1 MFNYTIP
8 QWFLIFFIYCF
19 LGWLWECLYV
29 SYQEKKLVNRGFM
42 HGPFLPI
49 YGCGAILLLK
59 IAGPF
64 GLAWWK
70 IYIIGM
76 VFCTI
81 MEYITGALMER
92 LFHVRYWDYTEEPFN
107 FKGHI
112 CLGVSLAWGAVAIF
126 INAFIHRPVDQ
137 FVLFLPGPVVDSI
150 VNALMIIFA
159 VDFTLSFIEAMDLK
173 SFLEQLSHSN
183 ETIKMIQQKMDSLYS
198 VMEAGMQGFTDKF
211 RDENKQNQS
220 TKKKYFERVME
231 WSKQE
236 KMGQLV
242 ELRDR
247 IAGYLKREEV
257 DVDELKTL
265 DKQLLR
271 EEIKIENRSEKE
283 FRHLTGLLR
292 RNPKAVSR
300 RHKNELDEL
309 MKLNKNTKN
318 QKSSKKNNK

>member
-1 MFNYTIP
+1 
-8 QWFLIFFIYCF
+8 
-19 LGWLWECLYV
+19 
-29 SYQEKKLVNRGFM
+29 M

-198 VMEAGMQGFTDKF
+198 VMEAGMEGFTDKF

-242 ELRDR
+242 ELRNR

-265 DKQLLR
+265 DEQLLR

>member
-29 SYQEKKLVNRGFM
+29 SCKEKKIVNRGFM

-64 GLAWWK
+64 GLVWWK
-70 IYIIGM
+70 IYFIGM
-76 VFCTI
+76 ISCTS
-81 MEYITGALMER
+81 MEFITGKLMEK
-92 LFHVRYWDYTEEPFN
+92 LFHVRYWDYSNEPLN

-112 CLGVSLAWGAVAIF
+112 CLGVSMAWGAVAIF
-126 INAFIHRPVDQ
+126 LNAFIHRPVDQ
-137 FVLFLPGPVVDSI
+137 LVLSVPEPI
-150 VNALMIIFA
+150 VESLVNGVMIIFA

-183 ETIKMIQQKMDSLYS
+183 EIVKIIQSKMDTVYS
-198 VMEAGMQGFTDKF
+198 AMEAGMEGFTDKF
-211 RDENKQNQS
+211 RDENKQNQPV
-220 TKKKYFERVME
+220 KKKYFERVME

-242 ELRDR
+242 ELRNR

-257 DVDELKTL
+257 DADELKTL
-265 DKQLLR
+265 DEQLLR
-271 EEIKIENRSEKE
+271 EEIKIENLSEKE
-283 FRHLTGLLR
+283 FKHVTGLLR
-292 RNPKAVSR
+292 RNPYAVSS
-300 RHKNELDEL
+300 RHKKELDEL
-309 MKLNKNTKN
+309 MDLNKNTK
-318 QKSSKKNNK
+318 KKNTKKK